1 MNIALFGFMGVGKTS
16 VGRLL
21 SELLEMEFVDLD
33 NMIVMVA
40 GMDIPSIF
48 RKRGESGFRILEKKI
63 TIEVA
68 DKDGLVIAC
77 GGGTVLDDEN
87 LQALRKNSKMVLLTA
102 DLDTILRRVEVD
114 GNTRPLLFSDE
125 KTEPVK
131 LLIEER
137 MPKYL
142 EAADLIVDTSG
153 ISVNCIAQ
161 EIIKNLDRIEK
172 P

>member
-16 VGRLL
+16 VGQLI

-33 NMIVMVA
+33 NMIVTVA

-48 RKRGESGFRILEKKI
+48 RKMGESGFRTLEKKV

-68 DKDGLVIAC
+68 DKDGLVISC

-87 LQALRKNSKMVLLTA
+87 LRSLRKNSKMVLLTA
-102 DLDTILRRVEVD
+102 DLETILQRVEVD

-125 KTEPVK
+125 KTKPIK
-131 LLIEER
+131 QLLEKR

-153 ISVNCIAQ
+153 ISVNHIAK
-161 EIIKNLDRIEK
+161 EIIKNLDRTEK
-172 P
+172 Q

>member
-1 MNIALFGFMGVGKTS
+1 
-16 VGRLL
+16 
-21 SELLEMEFVDLD
+21 
-33 NMIVMVA
+33 
-40 GMDIPSIF
+40 
-48 RKRGESGFRILEKKI
+48 
-63 TIEVA
+63 
-68 DKDGLVIAC
+68 
-77 GGGTVLDDEN
+77 
-87 LQALRKNSKMVLLTA
+87 MVLLTA

-153 ISVNCIAQ
+153 ISLSHIAR
-161 EIIKNLDRIEK
+161 EIINNLDRTEK
-172 P
+172 T